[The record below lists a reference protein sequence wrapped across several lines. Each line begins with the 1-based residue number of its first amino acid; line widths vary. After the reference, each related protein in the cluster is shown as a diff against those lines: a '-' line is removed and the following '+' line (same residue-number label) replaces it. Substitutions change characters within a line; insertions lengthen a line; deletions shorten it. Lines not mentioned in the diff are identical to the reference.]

1 MPAQVPARTRMG
13 QPAVLD
19 EEPELVDEEP
29 EPGAL
34 GQVWVEGVVVEP
46 DDGVV
51 VAVDPD
57 DVEPVEVEVTA
68 ACVKM
73 FEEAAA
79 APVAAEATPYPP
91 RASPA
96 ASALPATSLVIS
108 FCVSCIIVLL
118 VVSLSCEAAGRGDR
132 RR

>member
-1 MPAQVPARTRMG
+1 M
-13 QPAVLD
+13 LD
-19 EEPELVDEEP
+19 EEPEPEDEDP
-29 EPGAL
+29 ELGAL

-51 VAVDPD
+51 VAVDPA
-57 DVEPVEVEVTA
+57 DVEPVEDEVTA
-68 ACVKM
+68 AWVKM

-108 FCVSCIIVLL
+108 FWVSCIMVLL
-118 VVSLSCEAAGRGDR
+118 VVVLSRKAAGSGKR